1 MKQTFNIPDGC
12 KTVSV
17 EQIGNQLITS
27 FEPEKYVPKKG
38 DFIKFGDGFAEC
50 LSNPRTSNN
59 GDGIDI
65 TFGHWKPKTQNYI
78 VFEEEVVFCETD
90 DLQQL
95 TPEEFQAEFEK
106 LGCVYDFETHTAHKK
121 RWRAEEDGEYYFMI
135 GSFEIKIAC
144 EYNCVTDDLRFKNGN
159 YYKTKEQA
167 EQYRDFMLKK
177 SLEFHTNNK

>member
-12 KTVSV
+12 KEVTI
-17 EQIGNQLITS
+17 EQIGNQIVTT
-27 FEPEKYVPKKG
+27 FEPKKYTPKAG
-38 DFIKFGDGFAEC
+38 DYVKMYFRDSDCKFGFCRIKQIDGSQIHCGAYIFKNFLGNIGYFFTYSTIEQ
-50 LSNPRTSNN
+50 
-59 GDGIDI
+59 I
-65 TFGHWKPKTQNYI
+65 TLEDYA
-78 VFEEEVVFCETD
+78 
-90 DLQQL
+90 
-95 TPEEFQAEFEK
+95 AEFEK
-106 LGCVYDFETHTAHKK
+106 LGYTYDEATDTASKN